1 MLEKE
6 FQASRMMK
14 ILGNPTRFMV
24 VKQLLRES
32 LTPSQIGERLGRK
45 PNNISQHLII
55 LRNSNIVRFQT
66 VGGNVFYRIKNKKV
80 EDLITSAEACV

>member
-14 ILGNPTRFMV
+14 ILGNPTRYRI
-24 VKQLLRES
+24 VKQLLKES
-32 LTPSQIGERLGRK
+32 LTPSQLGDKLGRS

-55 LRNSNIVRFQT
+55 LKNSNIVRFRT
-66 VGGNVFYRIKNKKV
+66 IDRKVVYRIKNKKV
-80 EDLITSAEACV
+80 KDLIEYAEMCV